1 MIHVTA
7 IVDERAK
14 LGENVSIGPYSIV
27 GPEVEVGA
35 ETEIGPHV
43 VIHGPTRIGEQ
54 NKIFQFSSIGEAPQD
69 KKYNGEPTRLIV
81 GDRNVIREY
90 VTFNRGTADGIG
102 ETVIGSDNLFMAYC
116 HVAHDC
122 IVGNH
127 TIFANGA
134 SLCGHVEVGD
144 YSILGG
150 FTLVHQFTQIGNKS
164 LCGLGSVVTQDI
176 PPFSTAAGNRAR
188 TIGINKEGLRRK
200 GFSPD
205 LILALHKAYRVLLKS
220 KVSKSTA
227 FESLQPLCDK
237 YPEVLEL
244 VNFVKNSKRGI
255 AR

>member
-1 MIHVTA
+1 MIHATA
-7 IVDERAK
+7 IVDEKAK
-14 LGENVSIGPYSIV
+14 LGENVSIGPYSII
-27 GPEVEVGA
+27 GSEVEIGA
-35 ETEIGPHV
+35 GTEIGPHV

-102 ETVIGSDNLFMAYC
+102 ETVVGSDNLFMAYC

-127 TIFANGA
+127 TVFANGA

-144 YSILGG
+144 YAILGG
-150 FTLVHQFTQIGNKS
+150 FTLVHQFTQIGSKS
-164 LCGLGSVVTQDI
+164 LSGLGSVVTQDI
-176 PPFSTAAGNRAR
+176 PPFSTAAGGRAR

-200 GFSPD
+200 GFSAD
-205 LILALHKAYRVLLKS
+205 LIRALHQSFRELLKS
-220 KVSKSTA
+220 KISNEDA
-227 FESLQPLCDK
+227 FKKLQPLCDQ
-237 YPEVLEL
+237 YPEVAEL
-244 VNFVKNSKRGI
+244 VNFIKNSKRGI